1 MAFIGKWNLVGL
13 VALLWVAGNG
23 CTPPDAGPLDD
34 EREPHYEQGLS
45 KAKAM
50 DYAGA
55 VSAFEE
61 SLEVNP
67 HSAPAHFQLAMLYE
81 NEEADPAAAIYHYQQ
96 YLKYDPKTEKAD
108 IIAQHIT
115 ICKQQLGRDVLQL
128 PSAPAAQQQIERL
141 TEENRRLR
149 ELLSQWGTWYAMQL
163 AAKTNPP
170 AAPYNYATTAQTQ
183 PAGNAGA
190 EGLAAP
196 PPSVTNAAGT
206 AVAGAGK
213 PAATSPTNRAVAS
226 TRTVPRSAPVRTH
239 VVIRGETM
247 ASIARKEGVSLN
259 LLETANP
266 KVNPKRIRAGQV
278 LNLPLP

>member
-1 MAFIGKWNLVGL
+1 MAFFGKFRLVGL
-13 VALLWVAGNG
+13 AALLWVAGNG
-23 CTPPDAGPLDD
+23 CTPPDAGPMDD
-34 EREPHYEQGLS
+34 EREPHYEMGLS
-45 KAKAM
+45 KFKAM
-50 DYAGA
+50 DYVGA
-55 VSAFEE
+55 ISAFEE

-67 HSAPAHFQLAMLYE
+67 HSAPAHLELAMLYE
-81 NEEADPAAAIYHYQQ
+81 NQEPDPAAAIYHYQQ

-115 ICKQQLGRDVLQL
+115 ICKQLLGRDVLQL

-149 ELLSQWGTWYAMQL
+149 ELLNQWGTWYAMQL

-170 AAPYNYATTAQTQ
+170 AAPYNYATPAQPQ
-183 PAGNAGA
+183 PAGKAGT
-190 EGLAAP
+190 EGLAASP
-196 PPSVTNAAGT
+196 TSSTNGVGT
-206 AVAGAGK
+206 AVAEASL
-213 PAATSPTNRAVAS
+213 PAVASPTNRAVAPA
-226 TRTVPRSAPVRTH
+226 RTAPLRAPIRTH
-239 VVIRGETM
+239 LVVRGETM

-266 KVNPKRIRAGQV
+266 KVSPRRLRAGQV